1 MKVDVKS
8 LLVELNF
15 FAGDMAM
22 RNMSAGRAKIRA
34 MPDRLFDVSVN
45 LNSSSF
51 PTITWL
57 KNQSVN
63 VREAI
68 AELESVAID
77 SYDGELYN
85 TGQALL
91 EKLNYVTA
99 RYTRSYV
106 SFEELVNKAVH
117 RNFREESPADILVKL
132 ADHSY
137 ALLEATAA
145 FHDYLDCLASRR
157 LVEPAHIEELR
168 EELEELEILCGL
180 D

>member
-22 RNMSAGRAKIRA
+22 RNMSSGRAKVRI

-45 LNSSSF
+45 LKNSSF

-68 AELESVAID
+68 AELERVAID

-85 TGQALL
+85 TGQDLL

-99 RYTRSYV
+99 PYTRSYV
-106 SFEELVNKAVH
+106 SFEELVNKAIH

-137 ALLEATAA
+137 ELLDAAAA
-145 FHDYLDCLASRR
+145 FHSYLDVLSSRQM
-157 LVEPAHIEELR
+157 VDPAHIEALR